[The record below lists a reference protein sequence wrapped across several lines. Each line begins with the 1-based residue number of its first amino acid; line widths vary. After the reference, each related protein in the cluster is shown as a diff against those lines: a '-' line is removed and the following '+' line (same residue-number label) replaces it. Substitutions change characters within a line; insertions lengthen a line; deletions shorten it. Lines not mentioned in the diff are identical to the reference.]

1 MNWREEFNKQFGF
14 YQDKQ
19 VVYDFDYEDLQ
30 NFIST
35 LIEKILDDIQAD
47 RQQLLKAVEE
57 MEAQEKHVVARLA
70 YGKVK
75 ELLNEKGEVWAT

>member
-30 NFIST
+30 NFISKVRQEA
-35 LIEKILDDIQAD
+35 IEEE
-47 RQQLLKAVEE
+47 RQRLLKAVEE

>member
-30 NFIST
+30 NFISKVRQEA
-35 LIEKILDDIQAD
+35 IEEE
-47 RQQLLKAVEE
+47 RQRLLKAVEE

-75 ELLNEKGEVWAT
+75 ELLNEKGEV